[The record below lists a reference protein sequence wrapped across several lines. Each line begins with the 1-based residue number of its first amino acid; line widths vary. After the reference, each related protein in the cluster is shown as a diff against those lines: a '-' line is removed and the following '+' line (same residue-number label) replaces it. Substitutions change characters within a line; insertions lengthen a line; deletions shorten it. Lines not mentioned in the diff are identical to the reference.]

1 MALSKVQKFS
11 LMVGAAIFA
20 IIVFYSIFK
29 PFIVIRPGNVAVI
42 ENKFTGM
49 EERVL
54 RAGFHFLI
62 PVVQRPEI
70 YSTQIQTYTMSS
82 VSEEGQRK
90 GDDSLVVLTSDG
102 QPVTIDMTVKYRL
115 DEKNVWKLHNDIG
128 INFEDKIIRPS
139 LRGTIRLVVS
149 KYSVVELYSSNPR
162 DIAKTLGLKEED
174 LKGKQIGRYAVQADM
189 FGSLSEELFK
199 HFIVITEVNIRD
211 IKFSPEYQQAI
222 EQKQV
227 AQQDAERMNYVLE
240 KSKKEKEQ
248 KIIDAEAVKESKIIQ
263 AQGEAEAIT
272 KVGDALRRNPNVIS
286 YEYVQKLSPNVKA
299 IIADNKTILSIS
311 ELIK

>member
-1 MALSKVQKFS
+1 MALNKIQKMS
-11 LMVGAAIFA
+11 LTVGIIIFA
-20 IIVFYSIFK
+20 VILFYSIFK
-29 PFIVIRPGNVAVI
+29 PFIVIRPGNIAVI

-49 EERVL
+49 EQRVL
-54 RAGFHFLI
+54 KPGFHFLI

-82 VSEEGQRK
+82 VSEEGQRS

-115 DEKNVWKLHNDIG
+115 EQNKVWKLHNDIG
-128 INFEDKIIRPS
+128 INFEDKIIRPT
-139 LRGTIRLVVS
+139 LRSTIRLVVS
-149 KYSVVELYSSNPR
+149 KYTVVELYSSNPR
-162 DIAKTLGLKEED
+162 DIAKTLGLNEED

-189 FGSLSEELFK
+189 FESLTEELIK
-199 HFIVITEVNIRD
+199 HFIIITEVNIRD

-240 KSKKEKEQ
+240 KSRKEKEQ

-263 AQGEAEAIT
+263 AQGEAEAIA

-299 IIADNKTILSIS
+299 IIADNKTILSLS

>member
-1 MALSKVQKFS
+1 MALTKIQKMS
-11 LMVGAAIFA
+11 LTVGVIIFGL
-20 IIVFYSIFK
+20 IISYSIFK

-62 PVVQRPEI
+62 PVIQRAEI

-82 VSEEGQRK
+82 VSGEGQLR
-90 GDDSLVVLTSDG
+90 GDDSMQVLTSDG
-102 QPVTIDMTVKYRL
+102 QPVQIDMTVKYRL
-115 DEKNVWKLHNDIG
+115 EENNIWKLHSTIG
-128 INFEDKIIRPS
+128 KNFEDKIIRPS

-149 KYSVVELYSSNPR
+149 KYTVVELYSSNPR
-162 DIAKTLGLKEED
+162 DIAKTLNIDIEE

-189 FGSLSEELFK
+189 FDSLTSELVK
-199 HFIVITEVNIRD
+199 HFIVIDDVNIRD
-211 IKFSPEYQQAI
+211 IKFSGEYQKAI
-222 EQKQV
+222 EQKQI

-240 KSKKEKEQ
+240 KSLKEKEQ

-263 AQGEAEAIT
+263 AQGEAESIT